1 MSIVIHGMPAFVCTR
16 RVMAVLEELEVPYK
30 IKVVDVLSGMNNT
43 PEHLARQPF
52 GKIPIIV
59 HDDDL
64 VLYESRAI
72 SKYLCTKYPEKASK
86 LTVDPTD
93 ARAFAIYEQLL
104 SVEVTTFDPAAK
116 DLVSE
121 KLFKKCASP
130 QPHYYMQIILL
141 ICVEFEENLS
151 TKQKLHATE
160 LTLKRYWMYMNP
172 AYLRLQN
179 ISLET

>member
-1 MSIVIHGMPAFVCTR
+1 MSVVIHGMPASVCTR
-16 RVMAVLEELEVPYK
+16 RVMAVLEELEVPYN

-43 PEHLARQPF
+43 PEHLSLRLIFVDRVRADKDPTR
-52 GKIPIIV
+52 
-59 HDDDL
+59 
-64 VLYESRAI
+64 ESRAI

-130 QPHYYMQIILL
+130 QPHYHMQIILL

-160 LTLKRYWMYMNP
+160 LSLERFWTYMNP
-172 AYLRLQN
+172 AYLRHQN